1 MPQIVDIDRYLCTGA
16 LIYMREGPFPKS
28 CQEVRNSKQTLIQYE

>member
-1 MPQIVDIDRYLCTGA
+1 MAQIVGIDRYLCTGA
-16 LIYMREGPFPKS
+16 LIYMREGL